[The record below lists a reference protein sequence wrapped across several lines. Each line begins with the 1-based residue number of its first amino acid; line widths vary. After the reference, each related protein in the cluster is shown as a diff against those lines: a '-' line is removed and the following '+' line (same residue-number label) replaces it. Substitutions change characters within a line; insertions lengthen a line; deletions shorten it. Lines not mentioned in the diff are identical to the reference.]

1 MTRSWCQPLVL
12 LAGGKGSRMGM
23 PKALLASGRWL
34 DEQLDALGRAGVSPV
49 ILVLG
54 HALGEQ
60 LAALPWLE
68 RHLGGPRARGG
79 LALRAVVNPEP
90 ARGPF
95 SSLQVG
101 LSAGDAAELGAFVL
115 PIDTACPDARVF
127 AALVGAMGP
136 GVDAATPSFRGRGG
150 HPVLLAAPLAC
161 RILAARPEGRL
172 DRMLRALPA
181 GRRLRVPVQ
190 DPRVLTDLDT
200 PTELA
205 AHRGA

>member
-12 LAGGKGSRMGM
+12 LAGGRGSRMGM

-34 DEQLDALGRAGVSPV
+34 DEQLEALACAGVSRV
-49 ILVLG
+49 VLVLG

-60 LAALPWLE
+60 LAALPWIE
-68 RHLGGPRARGG
+68 RHLGRACTRAG
-79 LALRAVVNPEP
+79 LSLRVVVNPQP
-90 ARGPF
+90 GRGPF

-101 LSAGDAAELGAFVL
+101 LSAADGPALGAFVL
-115 PIDTACPDARVF
+115 PIDTACPEGSVF
-127 AALVGAMGP
+127 AALADAMGP

-150 HPVLLAAPLAC
+150 HPVLLGGPLAS
-161 RILAARPEGRL
+161 RVLAASPDGRL
-172 DRMLRALPA
+172 DRMLRALPV
-181 GRRLRVPVQ
+181 GRRVRVPVR

>member
-1 MTRSWCQPLVL
+1 
-12 LAGGKGSRMGM
+12 MGM

-34 DEQLDALGRAGVSPV
+34 DEQLDALARAGGSRVT
-49 ILVLG
+49 LVLG

-60 LAALPWLE
+60 LDALPWLE
-68 RHLGGPRARGG
+68 RHLGSARPRAG
-79 LALRAVVNPEP
+79 LSLRVVVNPEP

-101 LSAGDAAELGAFVL
+101 LSATDGPVLGAFVL
-115 PIDTACPDARVF
+115 PIDTACPECSVF
-127 AALVGAMGP
+127 ATLAAAMGP
-136 GVDAATPSFRGRGG
+136 GVEAATPSFRGRGG
-150 HPVLLAAPLAC
+150 HPVLLAAPLAS
-161 RILAARPEGRL
+161 RIVAASPDGRL
-172 DRMLRALPA
+172 DHVLRGLPA
-181 GRRLRVPVQ
+181 GRRVRVPVR